1 MAFWKFLDEHGIGKA
16 EDQRQ
21 AAGRFRRFPPLAEA
35 RRLFREKHPWW
46 SEFDNMQQDWQ
57 FAPEHEG
64 VGFNIGQ
71 VDQDEEPFDKALSG
85 LKGHQFA

>member
-1 MAFWKFLDEHGIGKA
+1 MIRIKTV
-16 EDQRQ
+16 RR
-21 AAGRFRRFPPLAEA
+21 AAGPETHSWFRRFPPLSEA

-57 FAPEHEG
+57 LAPEHDG

-71 VDQDEEPFDKALSG
+71 VDQEEEPLEGGLSG
-85 LKGHQFA
+85 HKGYQFG